1 MTDRKPPT
9 MSFPD
14 WVEHQIRAAE
24 RAGAFENLPGAGK
37 PIPDIDRPRDDMDWV
52 AGMLRREN
60 VDVAS
65 VLPPALALAKEVEV
79 LPERLA
85 KHRSEAA
92 VRHVVEDLNK
102 RIRHA
107 QLQPQVGPPFR
118 VRTVNVDEA
127 VRRWRADLDSPAAGK
142 FEPAERLEVPT
153 RSGPNGGRRGCGSCS
168 AGALAASRRARP
180 PRDRTVARGSRA
192 HRTSS

>member
-9 MSFPD
+9 VSFPD
-14 WVEHQIRAAE
+14 WVEHQIRTAE

-37 PIPDIDRPRDDMDWV
+37 PIPDIDRPRDELDWV
-52 AGMLRREN
+52 ADMLRREN

-85 KHRSEAA
+85 KHRSEAD
-92 VRHVVEDLNK
+92 VRHIVEELNK

-127 VRRWRADLDSPAAGK
+127 VRQWRARLDDLATPPA
-142 FEPAERLEVPT
+142 ELAERLDVPVRPAAERRAT
-153 RSGPNGGRRGCGSCS
+153 RIRFLHR
-168 AGALAASRRARP
+168 RRAR
-180 PRDRTVARGSRA
+180 G
-192 HRTSS
+192 